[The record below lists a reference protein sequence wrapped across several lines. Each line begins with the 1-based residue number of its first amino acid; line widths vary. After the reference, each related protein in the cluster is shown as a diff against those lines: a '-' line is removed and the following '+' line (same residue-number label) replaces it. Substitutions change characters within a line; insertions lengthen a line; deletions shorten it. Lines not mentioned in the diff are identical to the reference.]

1 MHYNTLKITQGSS
14 KMEKLK
20 SINTNTLTN
29 EFCIKQSKNKN
40 SICYRCYSMHN
51 LKTFRKS
58 CVSSRQHNSN
68 LLSKEI
74 IHNQLLPTILDIY
87 FRFSSDGELINDIHL
102 INLLNICEKNKHTT
116 FTLWTKRKDLV
127 YKVQQK
133 RELPKNLILIFSNS
147 QVDKPLKSIPKL
159 FHKTFNSV
167 SKSFNKAVVNCSGKC
182 VECLKCYVKDNNINQ
197 IVEVMK

>member
-1 MHYNTLKITQGSS
+1 MNYNTLKITQGSG

-29 EFCIKQSKNKN
+29 EFCKKQSKNKN
-40 SICYRCYSMHN
+40 IICSSCYSINN

-58 CVSSRQHNSN
+58 CVPSRQHNSD
-68 LLSKEI
+68 LLDKKI
-74 IHNQLLPTILDIY
+74 IHKELLPTILDIY
-87 FRFSSDGELINDIHL
+87 FRFNSDGELINDIHL

-116 FTLWTKRKDLV
+116 FALWTKRKDIV
-127 YKVQQK
+127 YQVERK
-133 RELPKNLILIFSNS
+133 RKLPKNLILVFSNS
-147 QVDKPLKSIPKL
+147 QIDKPLKTIPRL

-167 SKSFNKAVVNCSGKC
+167 SDSFDKSTVNCSGKC